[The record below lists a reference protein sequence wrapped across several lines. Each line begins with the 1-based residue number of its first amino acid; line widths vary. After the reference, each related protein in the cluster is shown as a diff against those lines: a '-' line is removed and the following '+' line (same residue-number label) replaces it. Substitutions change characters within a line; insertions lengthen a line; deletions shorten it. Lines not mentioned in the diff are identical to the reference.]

1 MAVAF
6 VPMNTNPESLKDVL
20 KALKTVDGV
29 REAYSAYGVF
39 DIVAK
44 VEVQDTE
51 RLRDI
56 ISWKI
61 RKLQNVRSTE
71 TMVVM

>member
-6 VPMNTNPESLKDVL
+6 VLMNTAPESLEGVL
-20 KALKTVDGV
+20 RALKTVDGV
-29 REAYSAYGVF
+29 VEVYSVYGVF

-61 RKLQNVRSTE
+61 RKLQNVQSTE
-71 TMVVM
+71 TIVVM